1 MNNHRITIQIIQK
14 KTIQIIPKNSEGTS
28 LLILL
33 GQEEPGEVATALS
46 ALDAM
51 NDLQNLPPSV
61 LLAQLQEMLVE
72 KTRGRMTY

>member
-14 KTIQIIPKNSEGTS
+14 ITIQIIPKNSEGTS
-28 LLILL
+28 LLILF
-33 GQEEPGEVATALS
+33 GQEPGEVATALS